1 MAYSTKA
8 AGDFFIRYGIEIS
21 QVSIKMSKT
30 KKTTWRDVK
39 EVMSKKDK
47 GELLKLVGD
56 LYSLNKDNKVF
67 IHSRFRIGKEQ
78 LEPYKKVISE
88 AIYPDIYK
96 NKSIKL
102 SAGKKAIS
110 EYRKATKDTIGS
122 IELMVHYLECGN
134 QFTVNSGDIDEQFY
148 SSLASMFKSILHALI
163 KEPSEVQEHYF
174 SRLERVVDS
183 ASDIGWGY
191 YDYISDLLEEY
202 FPDKGT

>member
-1 MAYSTKA
+1 
-8 AGDFFIRYGIEIS
+8 
-21 QVSIKMSKT
+21 MSKT

-39 EVMSKKDK
+39 VILSEKDK

-88 AIYPDIYK
+88 ALYPDIYK

-102 SAGKKAIS
+102 SAGRKAIS

-134 QFTVNSGDIDEQFY
+134 QFTVNFGDIDE
-148 SSLASMFKSILHALI
+148 
-163 KEPSEVQEHYF
+163 YF

-202 FPDKGT
+202 FPDKST